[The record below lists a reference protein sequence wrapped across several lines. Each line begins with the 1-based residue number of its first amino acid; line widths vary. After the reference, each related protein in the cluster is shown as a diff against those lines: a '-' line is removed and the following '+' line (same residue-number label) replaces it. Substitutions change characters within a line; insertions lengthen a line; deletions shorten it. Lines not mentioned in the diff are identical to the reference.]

1 MGVEYHHPSMVIEEF
16 NKLRLENEKLKTCL
30 VKCSEEK
37 DLENIHFELYKCLT
51 EIKENKNG

>member
-1 MGVEYHHPSMVIEEF
+1 MVVEEF

-30 VKCSEEK
+30 VRCSEEK
-37 DLENIHFELYKCLT
+37 DLENIQFELYKCLT

>member
-1 MGVEYHHPSMVIEEF
+1 MGVESMVVEQF
-16 NKLRLENEKLKTCL
+16 NKLRLENEKLKACL

-37 DLENIHFELYKCLT
+37 DLENIQFELYKCLT